1 MYNVYKGQAIQNED
15 QLLVID
21 SNERVSESV
30 EKFQKHLLQMKEQ
43 RRQQAIS
50 DYLSRVTEDEEG
62 NRQFPVDEEENI
74 EIPFDEDGKL
84 LFPINDDGYP
94 MIDEMDEVP
103 AESNDSN
110 IGISRNDTETLQS
123 ALEDAQKIIDDAH
136 FQAQDII
143 EQARNEGEAL
153 KKHLEEEGKKLGYRE
168 GSSEA
173 MQEYFEKKEQLKVE
187 LNKIA
192 QEYRDKEE
200 TMEEDLVS
208 IITDIF
214 EKAFMVQFSDKKDLL
229 LHIVDNAILN
239 IENSNQFQIK
249 VSEDNYEFLLK
260 YKVELQKKIG
270 ADAKIDIIMDPLLDQ
285 SNCVIETDGGVFD
298 CSLGVQLDS
307 LIRDLKTLSITRT
320 KK

>member
-1 MYNVYKGQAIQNED
+1 MIQLYNVYKGQAIQNED

-153 KKHLEEEGKKLGYRE
+153 KKHLVAL
-168 GSSEA
+168 
-173 MQEYFEKKEQLKVE
+173 
-187 LNKIA
+187 
-192 QEYRDKEE
+192 
-200 TMEEDLVS
+200 
-208 IITDIF
+208 
-214 EKAFMVQFSDKKDLL
+214 
-229 LHIVDNAILN
+229 NAI
-239 IENSNQFQIK
+239 
-249 VSEDNYEFLLK
+249 
-260 YKVELQKKIG
+260 KKQVDADIG
-270 ADAKIDIIMDPLLDQ
+270 F
-285 SNCVIETDGGVFD
+285 V
-298 CSLGVQLDS
+298 
-307 LIRDLKTLSITRT
+307 
-320 KK
+320 